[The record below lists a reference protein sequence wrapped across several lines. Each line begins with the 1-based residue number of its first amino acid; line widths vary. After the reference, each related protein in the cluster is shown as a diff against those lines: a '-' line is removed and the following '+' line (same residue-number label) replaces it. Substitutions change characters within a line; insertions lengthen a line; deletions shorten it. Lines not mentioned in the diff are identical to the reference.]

1 MLYLTPYTRRH
12 QTAPYD
18 PFAEMDRLERA
29 FFGDSTLNGFLT
41 DIQDEG
47 DHYLLEAELPGFK
60 KEDIKIDLDGDCMT
74 ISATRQSKSEEKK
87 KGMLRQERSYGSFRR
102 SFDVSDI
109 DADNIGA
116 AYEDGVLKLTL
127 PKKQPQVTSA
137 RRLEIK

>member
-12 QTAPYD
+12 QVTPYD
-18 PFAEMDRLERA
+18 PFAELDRLERA

-41 DIQDEG
+41 DIEDEG

-60 KEDIKIDLDGDCMT
+60 KEDIKLDLDGDCLT

-87 KGMLRQERSYGSFRR
+87 KGILRQERSYGSFKR

-109 DADNIGA
+109 DTESIGA
-116 AYEDGVLKLTL
+116 EYEDGVLKLTL
-127 PKKQPQVTSA
+127 PKKQPKEATT

>member
-12 QTAPYD
+12 QTATYD

-87 KGMLRQERSYGSFRR
+87 GMLRQERSYGSFRR